1 LQLISCAK
9 LSKNHNK
16 MSLPNE
22 RLEKLSQ
29 FLNDNPKDSFVRFA
43 MALEYIKLNDD
54 ATALTYFNLIKQD
67 EPNYVGLYYHFGKL
81 LERQEK
87 YFEARDMY
95 NIGQKVCAQANDQHA
110 LSEIKGALD
119 LLENSIDFEDE

>member
-1 LQLISCAK
+1 MRFSSYAK

-16 MSLPNE
+16 MNLPNE

-43 MALEYIKLNDD
+43 MALEYIKLQDD
-54 ATALTYFNLIKQD
+54 ATALTYFNLIMTD
-67 EPNYVGLYYHFGKL
+67 EPSYVGLYYHFGKL

-95 NIGQKVCAQANDQHA
+95 NAGQKVCEQANDQHA
-110 LSEIKGALD
+110 LSELKGALD
-119 LLENSIDFEDE
+119 LLENSIDFEDD